1 MQEIPP
7 NLETHTHHT
16 SALVQLPVHAIANT
30 YSGSTVRTYVYLQ
43 RTLPP
48 SLSQHSNSPASI
60 RGSSSSKTLVFF
72 QGESLSLE

>member
-16 SALVQLPVHAIANT
+16 SALVQLPVHAIANI

-48 SLSQHSNSPASI
+48 SLSQHTASI